1 MRKFVEVRCHY
12 LFNVA
17 ILCPE
22 WKMIREALQKAEM
35 KGKDVERKVIITTS
49 KSLAHFRGSPT
60 TPTALSLKQ

>member
-1 MRKFVEVRCHY
+1 
-12 LFNVA
+12 
-17 ILCPE
+17 
-22 WKMIREALQKAEM
+22 MIREALQKAEM